1 MSDIKKLFKRDRF
14 YWKIM
19 MVIMAIVVIYMMT
32 NVSGLYRHKFFHLE
46 DYLESVQW
54 SRTFQDNNPELLR
67 DFWDEHL
74 QLHYQEGIYLDS
86 ISNEFLNH
94 MTLVTV
100 IVVLIAQ
107 AVKLFVQE
115 TKNRAEVLRTFP
127 VKSRNLLIY
136 HYLSGLLTIGI
147 LLLIQIALIRL
158 DILYLE
164 KNTDFI
170 FYNKEDLWSYA
181 GFTILIFMQYYS
193 LLLVCKTVT
202 NHVPGTI
209 FTFIVTAIAF
219 GMMLI
224 GEYWIFPFWAFEEF
238 WIDFTIYFAFILLT
252 GLSYIANQTK
262 DYARNGFYAFPIVHW
277 MVMGIVFAE
286 IYFLFC
292 GICSI
297 PISIAAS
304 ALITAGVH
312 FVARPKK
319 I

>member
-1 MSDIKKLFKRDRF
+1 MSDIKKLFRRDRF
-14 YWKIM
+14 YWEIM
-19 MVIMAIVVIYMMT
+19 TVIMAIVVIYMMT
-32 NVSGLYRHKFFHLE
+32 NVSGLYHHKFFDLE
-46 DYLESVQW
+46 DYSEHTEWVRIFW
-54 SRTFQDNNPELLR
+54 DNNPEHLR
-67 DFWDEHL
+67 DRWDEHP

-86 ISNEFLNH
+86 IPNEYLNH

-107 AVKLFVQE
+107 AVKLLVQE

-136 HYLSGLLTIGI
+136 HYLSGLFTIGI

-181 GFTILIFMQYYS
+181 GFTILMFMQYYS

-209 FTFIVTAIAF
+209 FTFIVTAIGF
-219 GMMLI
+219 GTMVI
-224 GEYWIFPFWAFEEF
+224 WGYWIILFWGSG
-238 WIDFTIYFAFILLT
+238 IYFAIVLLFVF
-252 GLSYIANQTK
+252 SYIANQEK
-262 DYARNGFYAFPIVHW
+262 DYARNGFYAFPIAHW
-277 MVMGIVFAE
+277 IVMGIVFAE
-286 IYFLFC
+286 IYFLSR

-297 PISIAAS
+297 PIAIAAS

-312 FVARPKK
+312 FIARPKK

>member
-14 YWKIM
+14 YWGIM
-19 MVIMAIVVIYMMT
+19 TVIMAIVVIYMLT
-32 NVSGLYRHKFFHLE
+32 NVSGLYHHKFFDLE
-46 DYLESVQW
+46 DYSEHTEWVRRFW
-54 SRTFQDNNPELLR
+54 DNNPEHLR
-67 DFWDEHL
+67 DRWDEHP
-74 QLHYQEGIYLDS
+74 QLHYQDGIYLDS
-86 ISNEFLNH
+86 ISSEFLNH

-107 AVKLFVQE
+107 AVKLLVQE

-127 VKSRNLLIY
+127 VKSRNLLTY
-136 HYLSGLLTIGI
+136 HYLSGLFTIGI

-181 GFTILIFMQYYS
+181 GSALNMFMLLYS
-193 LLLVCKTVT
+193 LFLFCKKVT
-202 NHVPGTI
+202 NNVPGTI
-209 FTFIVTAIAF
+209 LTFILTFIFAGLAYWYCLSECGWVWTYVFIASS
-219 GMMLI
+219 MAV
-224 GEYWIFPFWAFEEF
+224 WI
-238 WIDFTIYFAFILLT
+238 L
-252 GLSYIANQTK
+252 LSYIADQKK
-262 DYARNGFYAFPIVHW
+262 DYARNGFYAFPIAHW

-286 IYFLFC
+286 IYFLSR

-297 PISIAAS
+297 PIAIAAS

-312 FVARPKK
+312 FIARPKK

>member
-14 YWKIM
+14 YWEIM
-19 MVIMAIVVIYMMT
+19 TVIMAIVVIYMMT

-54 SRTFQDNNPELLR
+54 TRTFQDNNPELLR
-67 DFWDEHL
+67 DFWDEHP

-86 ISNEFLNH
+86 ISDEFLIH

-107 AVKLFVQE
+107 AVKLLVQE
-115 TKNRAEVLRTFP
+115 TKNRAEVLRIFP

-147 LLLIQIALIRL
+147 LSLIQIALIRL

-181 GFTILIFMQYYS
+181 GFTILIFMHYYS

-209 FTFIVTAIAF
+209 FTFIVTAIGF
-219 GMMLI
+219 GTI
-224 GEYWIFPFWAFEEF
+224 VIWGDWIFLFWRDWIYLAIYYAFV
-238 WIDFTIYFAFILLT
+238 LLI

-262 DYARNGFYAFPIVHW
+262 DYARNGFYAFPIAHW

-286 IYFLFC
+286 IYFLFR

-297 PISIAAS
+297 PIAIAAS

-312 FVARPKK
+312 FVARTKK
-319 I
+319 L

>member
-14 YWKIM
+14 YWGIM
-19 MVIMAIVVIYMMT
+19 TVIMAIVVIYMLT
-32 NVSGLYRHKFFHLE
+32 NVSGLYHHKFFHLE
-46 DYLESVQW
+46 DYLERAEW
-54 SRTFQDNNPELLR
+54 LR
-67 DFWDEHL
+67 DFWDFDLENLRASWNEHP
-74 QLHYQEGIYLDS
+74 QLHYQDGIYLDS

-94 MTLVTV
+94 MMLVTV

-107 AVKLFVQE
+107 AVKLLVQE
-115 TKNRAEVLRTFP
+115 TKNRTEVLRIFP

-136 HYLSGLLTIGI
+136 HYLNGLFTIGI

-181 GFTILIFMQYYS
+181 GFTILIFMLYYS

-209 FTFIVTAIAF
+209 FTFIVTAIGF
-219 GMMLI
+219 GMLVI
-224 GEYWIFPFWAFEEF
+224 WGYWIILFWGS
-238 WIDFTIYFAFILLT
+238 WIYFSIVLLIV
-252 GLSYIANQTK
+252 LSYIANQEK
-262 DYARNGFYAFPIVHW
+262 DYARNGFYAFPIAHW

-286 IYFLFC
+286 ICFLFC

-297 PISIAAS
+297 PIAIAAS

-312 FVARPKK
+312 FIARPKK

>member
-14 YWKIM
+14 YWGIM
-19 MVIMAIVVIYMMT
+19 TVIMAIVVIYMLT
-32 NVSGLYRHKFFHLE
+32 NVSGLYHHKFFDLE
-46 DYLESVQW
+46 DYSEHTEWVRRFW
-54 SRTFQDNNPELLR
+54 DNNPEHLR
-67 DFWDEHL
+67 DRWDEHP
-74 QLHYQEGIYLDS
+74 QLHYQDGIYLDS
-86 ISNEFLNH
+86 ISSEFLNH

-107 AVKLFVQE
+107 AVKLLVQE

-127 VKSRNLLIY
+127 VKSRNLLTY
-136 HYLSGLLTIGI
+136 HYLSGLFTIGI

-181 GFTILIFMQYYS
+181 GFTILIFMMYYS

-209 FTFIVTAIAF
+209 FTFIVTAIGF
-219 GMMLI
+219 GMMVI
-224 GEYWIFPFWAFEEF
+224 WGYWIILFWGS
-238 WIDFTIYFAFILLT
+238 WIYFAIVLLIV
-252 GLSYIANQTK
+252 LSYIANREK
-262 DYARNGFYAFPIVHW
+262 DYARNGFYAFPIAHW

-286 IYFLFC
+286 ICFLFC
-292 GICSI
+292 GVCSI
-297 PISIAAS
+297 PIAIAAS

-312 FVARPKK
+312 FIARPKK